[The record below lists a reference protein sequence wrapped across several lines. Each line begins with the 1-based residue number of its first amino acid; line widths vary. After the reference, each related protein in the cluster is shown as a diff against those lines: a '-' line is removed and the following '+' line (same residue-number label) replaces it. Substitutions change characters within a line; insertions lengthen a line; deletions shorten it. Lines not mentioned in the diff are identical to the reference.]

1 MSITVRELV
10 DQPYLRLEVLAG
22 SRGLDRAVTWA
33 HSSDLPEPWDWL
45 AGGELLMRNGCTLP
59 RAAAGQVALVEG
71 LAAAGASALVIGTD
85 PDTPKIAV
93 KTIQRAESLD
103 LPLVRTTY
111 SMGFIV
117 LSRAVADATTHEE
130 SARLARAGRIYA
142 AIHLAVAGG
151 APSAFMGRLERELGC
166 HLYVLDSATGQPV
179 LDGTRVPSMRLQDAM
194 LSALARRGGA
204 VPGLLR
210 LDSGEGGPGPAA
222 DRDAVAVEVPY
233 EEPTLLVAER
243 SGAESFDLALLQHAA
258 TATAVEVAH
267 ASLRQDHQRQLGA
280 SLLAQLLDGRL
291 DPTAAG
297 EQLAVH
303 GLFPHQA
310 RLLAAS
316 GSDDESQRRLHI
328 GLRRRGV
335 NHLMLRRGSV
345 LYVLAGAD
353 PAAVTA
359 VRGRLPGARAGVS
372 NVLGTGA
379 RAPEAAREAM
389 WALGAAAT
397 RDGGLA
403 YYGEASPLPA
413 LRDPAEAQALV
424 DRTLGALL
432 DYDRANGSQLLRS
445 LAVFLSCRRSWQAAA
460 RELNVH
466 RQTVVYRMERVAEL
480 TGRTLTDTPD
490 IAELWLALSAY
501 ELLTGEPVLE
511 RQEKSQSLSRC
522 GRSGI
527 RRLSQA
533 RPAHQA
539 DCRYDRPG
547 SFQKQE
553 SPLRAERS
561 VGRQD

>member
-1 MSITVRELV
+1 VSISVRELV
-10 DQPYLRLEVLAG
+10 DQPHLRLEVLAG

-45 AGGELLMRNGCTLP
+45 TGGELLMRNGCTLP
-59 RAAAGQVALVEG
+59 RTATGQVALVEG
-71 LAAAGASALVIGTD
+71 LAAAGASALVIGSD
-85 PDTPKIAV
+85 PETPKIAIR
-93 KTIQRAESLD
+93 TIQRAESLD

-111 SMGFIV
+111 SVSFIV

-130 SARLARAGRIYA
+130 SGRLARAGRIYA

-151 APSAFMGRLERELGC
+151 EPSAFVSRLERELGC

-179 LDGTRVPSMRLQDAM
+179 LDGTRLPSAPLRDSVLA
-194 LSALARRGGA
+194 ALARRGGA

-210 LDSGEGGPGPAA
+210 LGRPGTDPETA
-222 DRDAVAVEVPY
+222 AVAVEVPY

-243 SGAESFDLALLQHAA
+243 SGAEPFDLALLQHAA

-267 ASLRQDHQRQLGA
+267 SSLRQDHQRQLGT

-291 DPTAAG
+291 DPAAAT

-303 GLFPHQA
+303 GIFPHQA

-316 GSDDESQRRLHI
+316 GADDESQRRLHI

-335 NHLMLRRGSV
+335 SHLVLRRSPV
-345 LYVLAGAD
+345 LYVLTGAD

-359 VRGRLPGARAGVS
+359 VRDRLPGSRAGVS

-389 WALGAAAT
+389 WALGAAKA

-403 YYGEASPLPA
+403 YYGEDSPLPG

-432 DYDRANGSQLLRS
+432 DYDRANGRQLVRS
-445 LAVFLSCRRSWQAAA
+445 LAVFLSCRRSWQATA

-480 TGRTLTDTPD
+480 TGRTLTETQD
-490 IAELWLALSAY
+490 IAELWLALSAH
-501 ELLTGEPVLE
+501 ELLTGERGL
-511 RQEKSQSLSRC
+511 
-522 GRSGI
+522 GG
-527 RRLSQA
+527 
-533 RPAHQA
+533 
-539 DCRYDRPG
+539 
-547 SFQKQE
+547 
-553 SPLRAERS
+553 
-561 VGRQD
+561 